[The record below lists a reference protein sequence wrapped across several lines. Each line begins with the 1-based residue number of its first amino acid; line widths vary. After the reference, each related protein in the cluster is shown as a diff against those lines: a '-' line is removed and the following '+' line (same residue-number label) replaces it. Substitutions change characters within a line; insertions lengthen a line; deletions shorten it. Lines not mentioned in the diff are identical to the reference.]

1 MAVMPEAGALFW
13 EVGLDPTERTVLEAG
28 HGDLDLAPDVLVVG
42 GGILGMAT
50 ALACQEAGLGSV
62 QLIEA
67 ASLGGGATG
76 GSAGLLQ
83 PDPHQGN
90 DPSCLVDLAR
100 TSLGG
105 WKQLQSSI
113 PGGLGLSVHDWIGLA
128 PQSAAFV
135 ADPPPSLRW
144 LDAGDVA
151 RLVPD
156 LGAPRPGALIPDQA
170 RLNPLRAVARLARL
184 VDHVATGVTAGAVAT
199 DGRRLTSVAT
209 PRGTIRPAVT
219 VFATGL
225 PPRLDGLEL
234 AVPADLIK
242 GHLLVTE
249 PAGLRF
255 TGAVAPVA
263 TRIEDGRLL
272 AGGTLDLEDRSP
284 AVRDDVIDGIHRDL
298 VAALPATA
306 DLAISH
312 RWCCWRPHHP
322 DHLPVIDRVPGL
334 DNAWMTSGHY
344 RTGVLLA
351 PATAGLLVEWI
362 RTGRRPETAAPFAAS
377 RFDQSC

>member
-1 MAVMPEAGALFW
+1 MPATGERFW

-42 GGILGMAT
+42 GGILGVAT
-50 ALACQEAGLGSV
+50 ALASQEAGLGSV

-67 ASLGGGATG
+67 AKLGSGATG

-83 PDPHQGN
+83 PDPHQGS
-90 DPSCLVDLAR
+90 DPACLVDLAR
-100 TSLGG
+100 ASLER

-128 PQSAAFV
+128 PHPAAFV

-144 LDAGDVA
+144 LDADDVA

-156 LGAPRPGALIPDQA
+156 LATPRSGALIPDQA

-184 VDHVATGVTAGAVAT
+184 VDHVATGVSAGAATT
-199 DGRRLTSVAT
+199 DGRLLTSITT

-225 PPRLDGLEL
+225 PPQLAGLDL
-234 AVPADLIK
+234 ALPADLIK

-255 TGAVAPVA
+255 AGALAPVA

-272 AGGTLDLEDRSP
+272 VGGTLDLEDRSP
-284 AVRDDVIDGIHRDL
+284 AVSDDVIEGIHRDL
-298 VAALPATA
+298 LAALPGAA
-306 DLAISH
+306 DLAITH

-334 DNAWMTSGHY
+334 DNAWMTSGHF

-351 PATAGLLVEWI
+351 PATADLLVEWI
-362 RTGRRPETAAPFAAS
+362 RTGRRPEHAAPFTLA
-377 RFDQSC
+377 RFDHLR